1 MTTFDDI
8 REHMPDNA
16 KQDDAIIEKALSC
29 LPARILLLMKSEE
42 MAMTCRRVEARVRET
57 ARSGAGS

>member
-1 MTTFDDI
+1 
-8 REHMPDNA
+8 MPDNA

-57 ARSGAGS
+57 ARSGAAS